1 MRRRRRA
8 QALTSLLARSRRSR
22 RARKL
27 LLPLCRGGRGV
38 ALASGAAD
46 ALHARAPLDV
56 ANLAR
61 ALGFRPEHAHA
72 RARRRRAAPRAVARA
87 ADPAARR
94 RRAQRPAASDTAR
107 PTRDVDG
114 AVEDHTRA
122 RASAAAL

>member
-1 MRRRRRA
+1 MCHVHTHPLSSSGMRRRR
-8 QALTSLLARSRRSR
+8 ARRRSPLCS
-22 RARKL
+22 RARARYLVAHAKL

-72 RARRRRAAPRAVARA
+72 CVAATARRAAERSRARRIRLRGGVEVLAPGR
-87 ADPAARR
+87 
-94 RRAQRPAASDTAR
+94 
-107 PTRDVDG
+107 
-114 AVEDHTRA
+114 E
-122 RASAAAL
+122 